1 MFCKIAKSSSGLYI
15 IKTIRAIEKL
25 STSYE
30 SCNQDLS
37 FAGCNFSV
45 SYLVP
50 EILAKTW
57 PKSDH
62 FLARITFLL
71 SVLLSPCGSHIFHD
85 VWAYISGS
93 SWDTENLQLP
103 YERSWTQLPN
113 GVLNFSAAFIVFNIY
128 PPKNLSKFHVTDLNW
143 GKGARN

>member
-1 MFCKIAKSSSGLYI
+1 MILCKFAKFCFGGHIV
-15 IKTIRAIEKL
+15 KTIKDREDL
-25 STSYE
+25 STPFE
-30 SCNQDLS
+30 SDKQDLS
-37 FAGCNFSV
+37 FDRCNFSV

-85 VWAYISGS
+85 V
-93 SWDTENLQLP
+93 
-103 YERSWTQLPN
+103 
-113 GVLNFSAAFIVFNIY
+113 
-128 PPKNLSKFHVTDLNW
+128 
-143 GKGARN
+143 